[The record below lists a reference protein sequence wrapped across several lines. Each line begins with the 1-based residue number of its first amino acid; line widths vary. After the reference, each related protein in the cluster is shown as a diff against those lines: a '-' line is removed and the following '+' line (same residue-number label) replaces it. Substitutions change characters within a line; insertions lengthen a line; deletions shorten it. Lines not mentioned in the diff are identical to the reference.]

1 MGIVAQIVAG
11 IRNQKMTQITKWLGG
26 ISLAF
31 SMVSVSVADAVKP
44 SEQLTPEQSVQLAEI
59 DSILRSHPQIIADLN
74 QSLKGYVAQLERTEK
89 ALEDQREWLTKA
101 PEHSKAGSDN
111 PKLTIINFTD
121 YNCPYCKRLE
131 IGLAKLLT
139 EVKDVQVVNVYVPL
153 QQQIASG
160 TNTNS
165 AFYALKVWEKEPEK
179 FAEVHRQLVAHPTR
193 HDADSLNRI
202 AKDTGTEKYL
212 ETGER
217 EQSIVSK
224 NMQAFSELGLRGTP
238 AIIINDEIVPGFIPY
253 AQLKETVDKALN

>member
-1 MGIVAQIVAG
+1 VFVDVTADWC
-11 IRNQKMTQITKWLGG
+11 ITCKANKIGTLLQSPTYEHLQEKNVVLMRGDWTTTNSKITEFLMSHRRYGVPLNAVYGPNSPLG
-26 ISLAF
+26 
-31 SMVSVSVADAVKP
+31 
-44 SEQLTPEQSVQLAEI
+44 TPLPV
-59 DSILRSHPQIIADLN
+59 
-74 QSLKGYVAQLERTEK
+74 
-89 ALEDQREWLTKA
+89 
-101 PEHSKAGSDN
+101 
-111 PKLTIINFTD
+111 
-121 YNCPYCKRLE
+121 
-131 IGLAKLLT
+131 LL
-139 EVKDVQVVNVYVPL
+139 VNVYVPL

-193 HDADSLNRI
+193 HDAGSLNRI

-217 EQSIVSK
+217 EQSIVAK

-253 AQLKETVDKALN
+253 GQLKETVDKALN